1 MKKLLVLLLAAMM
14 VLSVAAVSMAAATV
28 GGELKMIYATEDKD
42 GTPDEA
48 KWTDKVEAKITATT
62 QVSDSVTG
70 FVALKGNNAGASP
83 AWDEYHI
90 TIAQDYGSFKF
101 GYFGHKL
108 TPSLDIIKGNDVK
121 ELKSNALAVGK
132 FNIAD
137 GFTLGL
143 AYALDGNGKLVDD
156 DNNPV
161 TPKVYV
167 VESGGDFNALYD
179 GSYDVSLGY
188 ATDLFGG
195 EVHHFANGD
204 NKVQGEIESV
214 TALDAWYQALDM
226 LKVYVAYVDTKFYKV
241 AKDPDA
247 AIIVGAYAD
256 FTDAFYGRF
265 EYNIEEYGAK
275 PNEYNNYGVKLGYKL
290 ANGITAEFKA
300 EKDSKDT
307 TKKELSMKVAL

>member
-28 GGELKMIYATEDKD
+28 GGEVKLIYATEDKD

-48 KWTDKVEAKITATT
+48 KWTDKAEAKITATT

-70 FVALKGNNAGASP
+70 FAAFKAANAGQDVNL
-83 AWDEYHI
+83 DEYHI

-108 TPSLDIIKGNDVK
+108 TPSLDIIKGWGLK
-121 ELKSNALAVGK
+121 ELKGNALAVGK
-132 FNIAD
+132 FNITD
-137 GFTLGL
+137 EFTFGL
-143 AYALDGNGKLVDD
+143 AYALDGHNVGDI
-156 DNNPV
+156 NP
-161 TPKVYV
+161 T
-167 VESGGDFNALYD
+167 YD
-179 GSYDVSLGY
+179 GAYDVSLGY

-195 EVHHFANGD
+195 EVHIFGNGD
-204 NKVQGEIESV
+204 CKVVGDDVESI

-226 LKVYVAYVDTKFYKV
+226 LKVYVAYVDTKIYKA

-265 EYNIEEYGAK
+265 EYNIEEYGVK
-275 PNEYNNYGVKLGYKL
+275 PDTFNNYGVKLGYKL

-300 EKDSKDT
+300 EKDSKKT